1 MKVNTIDLILR
12 DEMTPDENIDAAIEG
27 LLVQFKRDVLA
38 GDIRIDSVDKFTKVI
53 QSFIL
58 MDEYRRR
65 NPNENTESFKLSEL
79 IDSEDET
86 VKSLYDKL
94 FNSYNTSNDEVNRG
108 NG

>member
-1 MKVNTIDLILR
+1 MKVNTIDLILQ
-12 DEMTPDENIDAAIEG
+12 DEMTPGENIDSAIEG
-27 LLVQFKRDVLA
+27 LLAQFKHDVIA

-58 MDEYRRR
+58 MDEYKRRS
-65 NPNENTESFKLSEL
+65 PDESKESFKLSEL

-94 FNSYNTSNDEVNRG
+94 FNSYNTDNDEVNRG

>member
-27 LLVQFKRDVLA
+27 LLVQFKHDVLA
-38 GDIRIDSVDKFTKVI
+38 GDIRIDSVDKFQKVI

-65 NPNENTESFKLSEL
+65 NPNESTESFKLSEL